1 MMVVIDLNLHRTVLR
16 EFVDQAIAQKRLA
29 TLTMSPRS
37 AVLSHSSFQTPTAD
51 EPSTSIANGSADPG
65 RHVRKRTTDSRRKR
79 GGMEVARSSALTQLM
94 DVDLSRKDPKDEVMR
109 LREILKTVERH
120 SISEARRAKD
130 LERANQET
138 ERRLHLLAETRLL
151 EQKETMKAQQEV
163 RLVQLQLQNAQD
175 EIDRKQREMRR
186 VEKQR
191 DEAEAEAARQ
201 RDKARRL
208 HEQTIAAAARE
219 EGRRRG
225 FQAGFDY
232 ARQER
237 RIVASA
243 KKTSNARR
251 IAARRP
257 STVES
262 NSNSPRSDK
271 GKQRAQEDEPVEID
285 DLSYRRPSRQRP
297 QSSSQSQSQSQLQS
311 QPQQPPRAPPSSASR
326 SGARNAVNHD
336 NDMSPSQLPLRG
348 LPPVEIYEEERRSRH
363 APSHSTPHR
372 PPIAPPEFDSEPEE
386 NVAQPVMP
394 PPNPPPSHRPSSNR
408 PPSNKPSSRMKT
420 PSVQVFEIDIPP
432 AEELNRQWSS
442 SQENPNEMV
451 PQLPRD
457 QWVTASSFHQLRGP
471 PVAHPPP
478 QPMPR
483 PAPGPMQTPTKTVKF
498 PKILTRPSL
507 AKTKEQASSW
517 YRSLSFRRRNKPV
530 IDPIAEEPMTP
541 STGAGPLT
549 GATITDSEP
558 PTASEPPQT
567 AESQD
572 IYGGSQQPPASWY
585 QPKQPWIPPNVAMSA
600 RSGASRMRP
609 ISDAG
614 SVSTRVSQFD
624 LLSTPHLAPAMSVRS
639 GKEAPRKMKEKD
651 SFLSVIKEDPAS
663 RGNTPERYGGGSGTS
678 GGLRP
683 SVDNMRSM
691 ASVLSPPNFGQ
702 RPVQQQSSF
711 GTFDSSVRG
720 DQVLGGYVLC

>member
-1 MMVVIDLNLHRTVLR
+1 MR

-29 TLTMSPRS
+29 TMSPRS
-37 AVLSHSSFQTPTAD
+37 ALLSQSSLQTPTAD
-51 EPSTSIANGSADPG
+51 EPSTSIANGFVDPG
-65 RHVRKRTTDSRRKR
+65 RHVRKRTTDNRRKR

-120 SISEARRAKD
+120 SISEARRAKE

-175 EIDRKQREMRR
+175 EIERKQREMKR

-201 RDKARRL
+201 RDKARKL

-237 RIVASA
+237 RIAAAA

-251 IAARRP
+251 ITARRP

-262 NSNSPRSDK
+262 NSNSPLSDK
-271 GKQRAQEDEPVEID
+271 GKQRAREEDPVEID
-285 DLSYRRPSRQRP
+285 DLAYRRPSRLRP
-297 QSSSQSQSQSQLQS
+297 QSPSQSQSQSQLQP
-311 QPQQPPRAPPSSASR
+311 QPQQPPRAPPSLASR
-326 SGARNAVNHD
+326 SGAGAHNAVNHD

-348 LPPVEIYEEERRSRH
+348 LPPLDIYQEERRSRH

-372 PPIAPPEFDSEPEE
+372 LPVAPPDSDSKPEE
-386 NVAQPVMP
+386 NVSQPAMP
-394 PPNPPPSHRPSSNR
+394 PPNPPPSNR
-408 PPSNKPSSRMKT
+408 PPSNRARSNRPPSRMKT

-451 PQLPRD
+451 SQLPRD

-483 PAPGPMQTPTKTVKF
+483 PAPGPMQTPTKAGIF

-507 AKTKEQASSW
+507 AKKKEQASSW
-517 YRSLSFRRRNKPV
+517 YRSLSFRKKNKPV
-530 IDPIAEEPMTP
+530 IDPIAEETLGP
-541 STGAGPLT
+541 SGSAGPLT
-549 GATITDSEP
+549 GMTIIDSEP
-558 PTASEPPQT
+558 PTASEPPET
-567 AESQD
+567 TESQD

-585 QPKQPWIPPNVAMSA
+585 QPKQAWMPPNVAMSV
-600 RSGASRMRP
+600 RSAASRMRP
-609 ISDAG
+609 ISDAA

-639 GKEAPRKMKEKD
+639 GKEAPKRMKEKD
-651 SFLSVIKEDPAS
+651 SLLSVIKEDPAS
-663 RGNTPERYGGGSGTS
+663 RGNTPERYGGGPGTS
-678 GGLRP
+678 GPRP

-691 ASVLSPPNFGQ
+691 ASVLTQPNFGQ

-720 DQVLGGYVLC
+720 DQVLGVYELY